1 MQTQRLTQLIPKL
14 NTSSVGSNLVTI
26 GPADSSS
33 SDPLGSIISSIPGL
47 EPILNNVTQGIGDG
61 LSDVQGQIVGALV
74 SALGLK
80 DFYLLYASKMCE
92 GDLNDN
98 NNPDSGINVD
108 KCYSYH
114 DGSQG

>member
-1 MQTQRLTQLIPKL
+1 M
-14 NTSSVGSNLVTI
+14 TI

-47 EPILNNVTQGIGDG
+47 EPILNNVTQQIGDG
-61 LSDVQGQIVGALV
+61 VSDISGQIVGGLV

-92 GDLNDN
+92 ADQSGD
-98 NNPDSGINVD
+98 DSGSGVNVD

-114 DGSQG
+114 DESQGE